1 METLKVSPN
10 VEFEVIYAD
19 GEKMRVQ
26 EGILFGLDD
35 EGGMILHNG
44 TDEPAVWLAAAE
56 ILLEALFESGCLKVM
71 AKGML
76 NHIPGP
82 YAAASA
88 FAGAVRL
95 LSGSDG
101 PAIFRLGQ
109 MDFQQCAAD
118 MLEDVAKKNEK
129 ATSYAYAFAK
139 AAALVRDMKIPS
151 SIEEDPIA

>member
-1 METLKVSPN
+1 MLKVSPN

-19 GEKMRVQ
+19 GEKTRVH

-56 ILLEALFESGCLKVM
+56 ILLEALFESGCLKVL

-88 FAGAVRL
+88 FAAVVRL

-118 MLEDVAKKNEK
+118 MLEDAAKQADGLVATTLLH
-129 ATSYAYAFAK
+129 AS
-139 AAALVRDMKIPS
+139 ALVRDMKIPS

>member
-35 EGGMILHNG
+35 EGGMIFHNG

-56 ILLEALFESGCLKVM
+56 ILLEALFESGCLKVL

-82 YAAASA
+82 YATASA
-88 FAGAVRL
+88 FAGSVRL

-118 MLEDVAKKNEK
+118 MLEDAAKQADGLVATTLLH
-129 ATSYAYAFAK
+129 AS
-139 AAALVRDMKIPS
+139 ALVRDMKIPES
-151 SIEEDPIA
+151 VKEDPIA

>member
-19 GEKMRVQ
+19 GEKLRVQ

-56 ILLEALFESGCLKVM
+56 ILLEALWESNALKVL

-76 NHIPGP
+76 NHVPGP
-82 YAAASA
+82 CVAASVFAAAVLS
-88 FAGAVRL
+88 

-118 MLEDVAKKNEK
+118 MLEDAAKQADGLVATTLLH
-129 ATSYAYAFAK
+129 AS
-139 AAALVRDMKIPS
+139 ALVRDMKIPES
-151 SIEEDPIA
+151 VKEDPIA

>member
-19 GEKMRVQ
+19 GEKARVH

-44 TDEPAVWLAAAE
+44 TDAPAVWLAAAE
-56 ILLEALFESGCLKVM
+56 ILLEALFESGCLKVL

-118 MLEDVAKKNEK
+118 MLEDASRQADGLVATTLLH
-129 ATSYAYAFAK
+129 AS
-139 AAALVRDMKIPS
+139 ALVRDMKIPCS
-151 SIEEDPIA
+151 VKEDPIV

>member
-19 GEKMRVQ
+19 GEKTRVQ

-35 EGGMILHNG
+35 EGDMILHNG

-56 ILLEALFESGCLKVM
+56 ILLEALWESGCLKVL

-88 FAGAVRL
+88 FAGVVRL

-118 MLEDVAKKNEK
+118 MLEDAAKQADGLVATTLLH
-129 ATSYAYAFAK
+129 AS
-139 AAALVRDMKIPS
+139 ALVRDMKIPGS
-151 SIEEDPIA
+151 VKEDPIA